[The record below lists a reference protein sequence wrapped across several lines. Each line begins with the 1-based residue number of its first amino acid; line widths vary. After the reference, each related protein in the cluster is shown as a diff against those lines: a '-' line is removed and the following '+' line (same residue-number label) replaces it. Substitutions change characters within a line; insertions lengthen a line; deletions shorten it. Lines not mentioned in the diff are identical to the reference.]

1 MQFYGCENYVYSDNI
16 VMEHCDN
23 NTNQNTN
30 SQSPDSISQCS
41 CPGLAVLFLRERK
54 MNINERTIGIVKYCR
69 KNGYKKTLDIL
80 WFEYNHKLI
89 TSKTFDSIVKVL
101 KTKRMHINY

>member
-1 MQFYGCENYVYSDNI
+1 MVVEIMFITDNI
-16 VMEHCDN
+16 VMWLLLK
-23 NTNQNTN
+23 TI
-30 SQSPDSISQCS
+30 QSKTQT
-41 CPGLAVLFLRERK
+41 GRFRQHLLAVITAGLPVYILRDRK

-69 KNGYKKTLDIL
+69 ENGYKKTLDIL